1 VSTSVTELPESRVRV
16 EAQVPPEE
24 IERRLQQKA
33 RELGRDMKLPGFRKG
48 KVPAPMVIQ
57 RIGREAVLDETIR
70 EALGRW
76 YADAIDAAG
85 IAPVGDPE
93 VDLGGAPLQGQAL
106 TFSIEIGVRPTARLG
121 AYRDLEV
128 PRGEARVSEEE
139 VGREVEA
146 LRERLARLE
155 TVVRPAEK
163 ADFVVIDY
171 VGSIDGVPFDGGEGR
186 DQLVEL
192 GSGRVLPGLEDGLLG
207 AQADEQ
213 RTVSLTFPEDYN
225 ASELAGSAATFAVT
239 VKEVKH
245 KRLPELDDD
254 FAADV
259 GFDNLEELRDDVR
272 THLRERDEQRVQQE
286 FEEAAL
292 DVVVSEAEI
301 EVPEALRT
309 ARARELWERTLHS
322 LSQQGITRES
332 YLQITG
338 HSEEEILGEA
348 APEAEQA
355 LRREAVIAAVVAAE
369 GIAPSDEEVLEALGP
384 VAEREGSE
392 PAKLM
397 DDLRR
402 SHRLEDVRVDLAG
415 RRAMELIAAEA
426 KAVDA
431 GQAEPV
437 EAAEAKAVDAGQ
449 AEPVGADR
457 DAARELWTPEKE
469 ESEAD
474 KDPAAGRL
482 WTPGQ

>member
-1 VSTSVTELPESRVRV
+1 
-16 EAQVPPEE
+16 
-24 IERRLQQKA
+24 
-33 RELGRDMKLPGFRKG
+33 
-48 KVPAPMVIQ
+48 MVIQ

-70 EALGRW
+70 GALGHW

-85 IAPVGDPE
+85 IAPVGDPQ
-93 VDLGGAPLQGQAL
+93 VDLGGTPVQGQAL

-121 AYRDLEV
+121 SYRGLEV
-128 PRGEARVSEEE
+128 PRGEARVAEED

-155 TVVRPAEK
+155 TVERAAQKE
-163 ADFVVIDY
+163 DFVVIDY
-171 VGSIDGVPFDGGEGR
+171 VGSIEGVPFAGGEGR

-207 AQADEQ
+207 ARAHEQ
-213 RTVSLTFPEDYN
+213 REVALTFPEDYN
-225 ASELAGSAATFAVT
+225 ATELAGRQATFAVS

-259 GFDNLEELRDDVR
+259 GFDGLEELREDVR

-292 DVVVSEAEI
+292 DAAVSEAEI
-301 EVPEALRT
+301 DVPSELT
-309 ARARELWERTLHS
+309 SARARELWERTLHS
-322 LSQQGITRES
+322 LSQQGITRDS

-338 HSEEEILGEA
+338 HTEEEILGEA

-355 LRREAVIAAVVAAE
+355 LRREAVVAAVVAAE
-369 GIAPSDEEVLEALGP
+369 SIAPSDEEVLEALGP
-384 VAEREGSE
+384 VAEREGTE

-397 DDLRR
+397 EDLRK

-426 KAVDA
+426 RPVAVTAPPNADQ
-431 GQAEPV
+431 GQTREADH
-437 EAAEAKAVDAGQ
+437 AAEAERA
-449 AEPVGADR
+449 AEP
-457 DAARELWTPEKE
+457 ELWTPDQPERP
-469 ESEAD
+469 AD
-474 KDPAAGRL
+474 RDPAAGRL
-482 WTPGQ
+482 WTPDQ

>member
-1 VSTSVTELPESRVRV
+1 
-16 EAQVPPEE
+16 
-24 IERRLQQKA
+24 
-33 RELGRDMKLPGFRKG
+33 MKVPGFRKG

-70 EALGRW
+70 GALGRW

-121 AYRDLEV
+121 AYRGLKV
-128 PRGEARVSEEE
+128 PRREARVPEEE

-155 TVVRPAEK
+155 TVERAAQKE
-163 ADFVVIDY
+163 DFVVIDY
-171 VGSIDGVPFDGGEGR
+171 VGSIEGVPFDGGEGR
-186 DQLVEL
+186 DQLVGL

-207 AQADEQ
+207 AQAHEQ
-213 RTVSLTFPEDYN
+213 REVALTFPDDYN
-225 ASELAGSAATFAVT
+225 ASELAGREATFAVT
-239 VKEVKH
+239 VKEVKY

-259 GFDNLEELRDDVR
+259 GFDNLEELRKDVR
-272 THLRERDEQRVQQE
+272 THVRERDEQRVQQE

-292 DVVVSEAEI
+292 DAAVSEAEI
-301 EVPEALRT
+301 DVPSALT
-309 ARARELWERTLHS
+309 GARARELWERTLHS
-322 LSQQGITRES
+322 LSHQGITRES

-338 HSEEEILGEA
+338 HTEEEILGEA

-369 GIAPSDEEVLEALGP
+369 NIAPSDEEVLEALGP
-384 VAEREGSE
+384 VAEGEGTE

-397 DDLRR
+397 DDLRQ

-426 KAVDA
+426 RPATVTASPDA
-431 GQAEPV
+431 DQGQPAQADHAAEP
-437 EAAEAKAVDAGQ
+437 
-449 AEPVGADR
+449 
-457 DAARELWTPEKE
+457 ELWTPEQQE
-469 ESEAD
+469 RPAD
-474 KDPAAGRL
+474 RDPAAGRL
-482 WTPGQ
+482 WTPDQ